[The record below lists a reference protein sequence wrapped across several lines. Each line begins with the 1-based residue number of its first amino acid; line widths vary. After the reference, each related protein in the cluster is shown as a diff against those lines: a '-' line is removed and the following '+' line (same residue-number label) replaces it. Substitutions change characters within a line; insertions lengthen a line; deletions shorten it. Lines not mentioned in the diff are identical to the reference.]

1 MNDGATPLWIAAL
14 KGHLAVVQYLLEQ
27 GVDKDNAM
35 NSGMTPLHIAAQE
48 GHTAVVHCLLQQGA
62 DISKAMN
69 DGRLPIDVA
78 ANEEIKQL
86 IRDEKKRHKKCK
98 SK

>member
-1 MNDGATPLWIAAL
+1 MGTTTSET
-14 KGHLAVVQYLLEQ
+14 GCLAVVQYLLEQ
-27 GVDKDNAM
+27 GADKEKAKNDGV
-35 NSGMTPLHIAAQE
+35 SPLHIAAQE
-48 GHTAVVHCLLQQGA
+48 GHTAVVQFLLQQGA
-62 DISKAMN
+62 DISKAAV